1 MVTVLDW
8 LLETTLILLYKY
20 KDDILY
26 YISKYIKTILIV
38 VGSITAIIS
47 AFFLFTF
54 TSHKIASNSE
64 YEYLVNNGFIN
75 KYSAGEYELNIYRP
89 GNPESKYK
97 IIGLSDINENNFA
110 QRMEQVNKQ
119 LMDYDLIYIDR
130 AGYGYSDD
138 TDVPQTVEQVVNDYR
153 TALKSAGINPPYVLM
168 PHEYGGIFA
177 AYWIGTYPDEIKG
190 FISIEGEPL
199 GGFYPLP
206 ESKEWA
212 GSRWRKT
219 FAAKVGLHRS
229 SLSDYSYE
237 SLPGAYSMEAMKA
250 TDYLNM
256 NAPYSKAQASEDELA
271 LENSVLARDTL
282 KTTDIP
288 KIYISTTYNCETTE
302 ELKKQMG
309 SNHSEDALQI
319 LLLSYQRYNSTAI
332 NPHIKVMGNM
342 EVIYLPCEDLM
353 SEKPDAMYRTIK
365 NYLDRLG

>member
-1 MVTVLDW
+1 ML
-8 LLETTLILLYKY
+8 
-20 KDDILY
+20 DDILY

-47 AFFLFTF
+47 AFLLFTF

-177 AYWIGTYPDEIKG
+177 VK
-190 FISIEGEPL
+190 
-199 GGFYPLP
+199 
-206 ESKEWA
+206 
-212 GSRWRKT
+212 
-219 FAAKVGLHRS
+219 
-229 SLSDYSYE
+229 
-237 SLPGAYSMEAMKA
+237 
-250 TDYLNM
+250 
-256 NAPYSKAQASEDELA
+256 
-271 LENSVLARDTL
+271 
-282 KTTDIP
+282 
-288 KIYISTTYNCETTE
+288 
-302 ELKKQMG
+302 
-309 SNHSEDALQI
+309 
-319 LLLSYQRYNSTAI
+319 YNSTASSDGTKPSPTVLMNYI
-332 NPHIKVMGNM
+332 YEQDGEERTTSIYDNKITNEDGSYTVNLSNSITYNTNKQYTYTYDDITSYVCDMYTTYEYDNFIERVSYSYQGNLILDNIGYAYEFYYDKVLYF
-342 EVIYLPCEDLM
+342 III
-353 SEKPDAMYRTIK
+353 SE
-365 NYLDRLG
+365 L

>member
-1 MVTVLDW
+1 
-8 LLETTLILLYKY
+8 
-20 KDDILY
+20 
-26 YISKYIKTILIV
+26 
-38 VGSITAIIS
+38 
-47 AFFLFTF
+47 
-54 TSHKIASNSE
+54 
-64 YEYLVNNGFIN
+64 
-75 KYSAGEYELNIYRP
+75 
-89 GNPESKYK
+89 
-97 IIGLSDINENNFA
+97 
-110 QRMEQVNKQ
+110 MEQVNKQ
-119 LMDYDLIYIDR
+119 LMNCDLIYIDR

-138 TDVPQTVEQVVNDYR
+138 TDIPQTVEQVVNDYR

-219 FAAKVGLHRS
+219 FSAKVGLHRS

-237 SLPGAYSMEAMKA
+237 SLPGSYSMEAMKA

-256 NAPYSKAQASEDELA
+256 NAPYSKAQASEDELV

-332 NPHIKVMGNM
+332 NPHVKVMGNM

-365 NYLDRLG
+365 NYLDRLGQCWF